1 MSHTPPPY
9 PPHGG
14 QPNSYGPPQPGYGP
28 QAAGYGPLPAGGNPP
43 GYGYP
48 PQKKKAKWPWIL
60 GGILALFFL
69 MVACAAA
76 LGASSDSTSSS
87 SAGSSVASVPADPA
101 RLDPATYGE
110 LTARDFALLAKD
122 PDAAKGRKVII
133 YGRVTQFDAATGNTQ
148 FRADTSG
155 IVEDSKWGYGQNSIV
170 DAGDKALVADVVD
183 GDILK
188 MYVEVKGSYS
198 YDTQIGGRTTVPL
211 FALNIVEQLD
221 QP

>member
-1 MSHTPPPY
+1 MSQPPNPSY
-9 PPHGG
+9 P
-14 QPNSYGPPQPGYGP
+14 SYGPPPPNGYGAQPQTGYGQPGW
-28 QAAGYGPLPAGGNPP
+28 GGVPP

-48 PQKKKAKWPWIL
+48 PPKKKAKWPWIL
-60 GGILALFFL
+60 GGIVALFFL
-69 MVACAAA
+69 MVACTAA
-76 LGASSDSTSSS
+76 LGVSSDSTSSS
-87 SAGSSVASVPADPA
+87 SSRSSSVSVAADPA

-110 LTARDFALLAKD
+110 LTERDFALIAKD

-188 MYVEVKGSYS
+188 MFVEVKGSYS
-198 YDTQIGGRTTVPL
+198 YDTQIGGRTTVPR
-211 FALNIVEQLD
+211 FALNVVEQLD